1 MATTA
6 TSLFGTQVDLNPTA
20 EKDGYEVGHG
30 HIFMKKTFHKPTYCH
45 HCTDMLWG
53 LIGQGF
59 ICEVCNFVSHERC
72 LENVISPC
80 SSIASNLIKDPVAHT
95 WGEPDRFKKKF
106 CNVCRRSLGD
116 CLALRCEVCEYY
128 AHAACQDFAVS
139 DCLKIACYDPN
150 KKETS
155 SQVVFH
161 HWREGN
167 LPANAKCLVCK
178 KTSASTE
185 CIASK
190 RCEWCGVTSHTGCYR
205 SISPECN
212 YGPLREILTLPNTV
226 SMPKTNYSVKSVSK
240 SAGDRVPVHV
250 GFSQFFTDSP
260 SDTTSDP
267 DTTSACSSPNSSLD
281 GSPTRRKKNDN
292 SQRQRSTI
300 LQGFLSLF
308 TSKKHEAAVEEEES
322 VNEPD
327 EVFSLCVEGLITLSH
342 PAAGSD
348 GTVIRLFDGNL
359 SFKRRVSRTIS
370 VPKDATTHQ
379 ILEAALKAYQISED
393 PRYYYLAE
401 ITEAGSHLH
410 ERRLKEGEHSSN
422 LGKNNR
428 DGRPPS
434 LFLRYEEK
442 DLKRGTI
449 RVYPGTLR
457 VPVAYKSISINN
469 FISVEEVIEMAL
481 HKFGLEDEDPKEY
494 NLVEVVLDKGVQDR
508 VMDREECPWPQLVEA
523 RRYPGHLE
531 MLHFYD
537 DPQPV
542 CTENYFPKWIMSPPK
557 ILSSDVEIV
566 VLLENSLRKMKQTR
580 YYLRKIK
587 ERRHD
592 RSEMYVGNLPINLSD
607 HRYKQIFQKT
617 LADVAQFTLGAVYA
631 QNGACV
637 LVFEDVDEAESSYH
651 ILKEATVDD
660 KSLIVLFVPEIHP
673 ERLDEDS
680 CPLLVF
686 VNVKSGGCQGVELI
700 QNVKKLVNPHQVF
713 DLDQGGPLPGLHV
726 FSQLKKYRL
735 LICGGDGTVGWV
747 LSVLDDMSQESVCS
761 RPPIA
766 ILPLGTGNDLA
777 RTLKWGG
784 GYEYG
789 DDIYPILRA
798 IVDAEEIKLDRWT
811 VIFEPDGKLVECD
824 NKSNSSTSS
833 SGNDDM
839 PNMFVM
845 NNYFGIGIDADVC
858 LAFHLKREENPEKFQ
873 SRIYNKGVYFKVG
886 VRKMMQRERRS
897 CKDLYKDLRVE
908 VDGQRLE
915 LPPLEGII
923 LLNIGSWGSGADIW
937 GQDDDGS
944 GRWKKSS
951 PSDGNLEVVGLTGIV
966 HMGQIQS
973 GLRTGVRLAQGSHI
987 RIWMN
992 SDMPVQVDGEPWM
1005 QLAGQVVITRSA
1017 LQATMLKKAKIQ
1029 RRNTDPQI
1037 NC

>member
-30 HIFMKKTFHKPTYCH
+30 HIFMKKTFHKPTFCH

-80 SSIASNLIKDPVAHT
+80 SSIASNLIKDPIAHT

-116 CLALRCEVCEYY
+116 SLAVRCEVCEYY
-128 AHAACQDFAVS
+128 SHAACLDFVVS
-139 DCLKIACYDPN
+139 DCRKISCFDPN
-150 KKETS
+150 KKDTS
-155 SQVVFH
+155 SQVVLH

-167 LPANAKCLVCK
+167 LPANAKCFVCK
-178 KTSASTE
+178 KTCATTE
-185 CIASK
+185 CIASM
-190 RCEWCGVTSHTGCYR
+190 RCVWCGVTAHTGCYR
-205 SISPECN
+205 SIAPECN
-212 YGPLREILTLPNTV
+212 YGPLREILSIPNTV
-226 SMPKTNYSVKSVSK
+226 SMPKTNYSVKSISK
-240 SAGDRVPVHV
+240 SAD
-250 GFSQFFTDSP
+250 
-260 SDTTSDP
+260 
-267 DTTSACSSPNSSLD
+267 
-281 GSPTRRKKNDN
+281 
-292 SQRQRSTI
+292 
-300 LQGFLSLF
+300 
-308 TSKKHEAAVEEEES
+308 EATVEEDEY
-322 VNEPD
+322 NEPD
-327 EVFSLCVEGLITLSH
+327 EVSVLCVDGILTTNS
-342 PAAGSD
+342 PGTGSD

-370 VPKDATTHQ
+370 VPKDAQTNQ
-379 ILEAALKAYQISED
+379 LLEAALKAYQISED
-393 PRYYYLAE
+393 ARAYYLAE

-410 ERRLKEGEHSSN
+410 ERRLKTGEHSSN

-481 HKFGLEDEDPKEY
+481 HKFGLEDEDPEEY
-494 NLVEVVLDKGVQDR
+494 NLVEVLLDKGVQER
-508 VMDREECPWPQLVEA
+508 IMDRDECPWPQLVEA
-523 RRYPGHLE
+523 RR
-531 MLHFYD
+531 
-537 DPQPV
+537 
-542 CTENYFPKWIMSPPK
+542 
-557 ILSSDVEIV
+557 
-566 VLLENSLRKMKQTR
+566 NSLRKMKQTR

-587 ERRHD
+587 EKRHD
-592 RSEMYVGNLPINLSD
+592 RSQMYVGNLPINLSD
-607 HRYKQIFQKT
+607 HRYKQIIQK
-617 LADVAQFTLGAVYA
+617 LLVDVPFSIGPVYA
-631 QNGACV
+631 QNGAAI
-637 LVFEDVDEAESSYH
+637 LTFDDVDAATSAYYT
-651 ILKEATVDD
+651 LKEATVDD
-660 KSLIVLFVPEIHP
+660 KPLGVLFVPEIHT
-673 ERLDEDS
+673 ERLDEDC

-700 QNVKKLVNPHQVF
+700 TNIKKLVNPHQVF

-726 FSQLKKYRL
+726 YSKLQQYRI

-747 LSVLDDMSQESVCS
+747 LSLLDDMCQESVCS

-777 RTLKWGG
+777 RCLKWGG

-789 DDIYPILRA
+789 DEIFPILRA

-824 NKSNSSTSS
+824 NRSNSSTSS

-858 LAFHLKREENPEKFQ
+858 LAFHMKRVENPEKFQ
-873 SRIYNKGVYFKVG
+873 SRIYNKGVYFKVS
-886 VRKMMQRERRS
+886 VRKMMTRERRS
-897 CKDLYKDLRVE
+897 CKDLFRDLKVE
-908 VDGQRLE
+908 VDGQKLE
-915 LPPLEGII
+915 LPQLEGIV

-944 GRWKKSS
+944 GRWKRSS
-951 PSDGNLEVVGLTGIV
+951 PSDGLLEVIGLTGIV

-1017 LQATMLKKAKIQ
+1017 LQATMLKKSKLKIK
-1029 RRNTDPQI
+1029 RRNTEPSILNATSPTEEKKSPIDAGETQKRNEAPRLQAVKSEEL
-1037 NC
+1037 NKV

>member
-240 SAGDRVPVHV
+240 SAD
-250 GFSQFFTDSP
+250 
-260 SDTTSDP
+260 
-267 DTTSACSSPNSSLD
+267 
-281 GSPTRRKKNDN
+281 
-292 SQRQRSTI
+292 
-300 LQGFLSLF
+300 
-308 TSKKHEAAVEEEES
+308 EAAVEEEES
-322 VNEPD
+322 VNEP
-327 EVFSLCVEGLITLSH
+327 
-342 PAAGSD
+342 GSD

-523 RRYPGHLE
+523 RR
-531 MLHFYD
+531 
-537 DPQPV
+537 
-542 CTENYFPKWIMSPPK
+542 
-557 ILSSDVEIV
+557 
-566 VLLENSLRKMKQTR
+566 NSLRKMKQTR